1 MGPGLTNNYV
11 DSRAKYEIKKKWKT
25 VGYVVSEIDHVYTT
39 ISSGLIAVRL
49 SRWILSVLGI
59 SHIWKFTLSIDKRQ
73 MDRKHLAPRKL
84 SAFPP
89 GFIRGRLLYTYME
102 KNGQK
107 RKKQETHPMY
117 VYALHSSPYKCS
129 KILRWCI
136 CTWDMSLMVTCKNTL
151 PPMWYKHATKWFRSV
166 FSTNTQIRI

>member
-11 DSRAKYEIKKKWKT
+11 DSRAEYEIKKKWKT

-73 MDRKHLAPRKL
+73 MDRKHLAPWKL

-89 GFIRGRLLYTYME
+89 GFIRGRLLYME
-102 KNGQK
+102 KMAKNE
-107 RKKQETHPMY
+107 ETHPMY

-129 KILRWCI
+129 KILLWCI
-136 CTWDMSLMVTCKNTL
+136 CTWDMSLMVTCKTVIIVNTL
-151 PPMWYKHATKWFRSV
+151 PPMWYKHATKWV